1 MPQIRRRNDKIA
13 EALRVLRAR
22 RALSI
27 SAAAKEAKVSRDTLS
42 ALEKGE
48 QTPNVPTLRKLAKS
62 YGVSFE
68 ELLAAAVEEP
78 QTVPKG
84 EAPTTSA
91 RQEIQRLHDSGKLR
105 LVWVTSLQQKRGEV
119 EPVILSED
127 LARMLLMELASGSN
141 TPPRVP
147 VGTLEE
153 PDGTSVGLDIMAEW
167 TDA

>member
-1 MPQIRRRNDKIA
+1 
-13 EALRVLRAR
+13 
-22 RALSI
+22 
-27 SAAAKEAKVSRDTLS
+27 
-42 ALEKGE
+42 
-48 QTPNVPTLRKLAKS
+48 VPTLRKLAQY

-84 EAPTTSA
+84 EAPTTPA
-91 RQEIQRLHDSGKLR
+91 RQEIQRLHDIGKLR
-105 LVWVTSLQQKRGEV
+105 LVWITSRQDRRGEV

-127 LARMLLMELASGSN
+127 VARMLLRELEGGSN

-153 PDGTSVGLDIMAEW
+153 PDGTAVILYVMAEW